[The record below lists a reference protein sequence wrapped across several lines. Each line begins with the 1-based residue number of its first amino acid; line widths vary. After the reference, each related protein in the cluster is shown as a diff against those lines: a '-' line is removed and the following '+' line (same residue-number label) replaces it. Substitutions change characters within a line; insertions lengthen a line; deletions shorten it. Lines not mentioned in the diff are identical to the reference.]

1 MDLDVLCPMCE
12 DSVMVE
18 ENGLR
23 VCHEC
28 GHEMSLME
36 YQIYLASRFDEL
48 NTLLNTPTPSERK
61 SFGLKRK

>member
-18 ENGLR
+18 ENNLR
-23 VCHEC
+23 ICKEC

-36 YQIYLASRFDEL
+36 YQIYLASRFEAL
-48 NTLLNTPTPSERK
+48 NTMLNLPNAVERR
-61 SFGLKRK
+61 SFGSRRK